1 MHDEAAFHALML
13 FAAVN
18 DDRRSGRMLP
28 GMRSLHHRIEAVKLI
43 NERLDSPDPAMYLS
57 ESTMY
62 TVSRLH
68 VLEKHWQALGDDE
81 VHTSGVHKLLV
92 LYGGLHKLS
101 RERPELTT
109 VIYLSALVTPGML
122 RSASPALYGIV
133 KNTFTRQQEEDAL
146 ARELLEFLEEMI
158 AKGKQHYDACA
169 MVKSTAGNTG
179 PICRL
184 LTAPPSTSKS
194 LPEHTQCAMLAL
206 QDQLRLACTIQF
218 HLSILSITSREH
230 FIAIVHHLQWILSLE
245 RLWRTSLRLMH
256 YLLVQDSS
264 TTNLAYP
271 ELVFKVLR
279 LTDAVKLLPENTRE
293 SLRDAML
300 GILSGVNSPDAIDM
314 GTVRRELAP
323 YLLR

>member
-1 MHDEAAFHALML
+1 MHDEAAFHAMML

-68 VLEKHWQALGDDE
+68 VLEKHWKAIGDDE

-101 RERPELTT
+101 RERPALTT

-122 RSASPALYGIV
+122 RSASPALYGITTT
-133 KNTFTRQQEEDAL
+133 TFTRHQEQEAL
-146 ARELLEFLEEMI
+146 ARELLEFLEEMT
-158 AKGKQHYDACA
+158 AKGQRHYDACA
-169 MVKSTAGNTG
+169 LVKSTTGNTG

-184 LTAPPSTSKS
+184 LTASPSTSRV
-194 LPEHTQCAMLAL
+194 LPEHTQSAMLRL
-206 QDQLRLACTIQF
+206 QNQLRLACTIQF
-218 HLSILSITSREH
+218 HLSILSINSQAA
-230 FIAIVHHLQWILSLE
+230 FAAIVDHLRWILTLE

-256 YLLVQDSS
+256 YLLIQDPS
-264 TTNLAYP
+264 TTNLGYP

-279 LTDAVKLLPENTRE
+279 LTDAVKLLPEDTQE

-300 GILSGVNSPDAIDM
+300 GVLSGVNGTDAIDM
-314 GTVRRELAP
+314 GIVRRELAP
-323 YLLR
+323 YLLG